1 MKQPL
6 TKSQQN
12 TRLLLYF
19 ILAVII
25 LANFLV
31 TFFELNINKT
41 VMLIVQAILSFG
53 ALLYASTQSIIN
65 WKSFWIYL
73 LIALVLISIAFF
85 R

>member
-25 LANFLV
+25 LSNFLA

-41 VMLIVQAILSFG
+41 MMLFVQTIVSLGVLVF
-53 ALLYASTQSIIN
+53 ASIRSIID
-65 WKSFWIYL
+65 WKSFWVYL
-73 LIALVLISIAFF
+73 LIALSLTSIAYL